1 VDYNLADLSTQL
13 GTSPTEYGLWDVG
26 LWDQANWGAGLMPSA
41 EWQGVTEIGYT
52 FAPII
57 KTATNGIQVQ
67 WVASDLVFQGGGTL

>member
-1 VDYNLADLSTQL
+1 
-13 GTSPTEYGLWDVG
+13 
-26 LWDQANWGAGLMPSA
+26 MPSA

-52 FAPII
+52 FAPVI